1 MPGRGD
7 SSFPCVFPAAV
18 TKAYESQQK
27 QSEHVGS
34 GWRAER
40 IMGEGLGAAPGV
52 PCREAIIRMQGS
64 SLDVQGASISHIVW
78 LLRLLSRCLEYLVE
92 AFGAQRCKHFPSS

>member
-7 SSFPCVFPAAV
+7 SSFPCAFPAAM

-27 QSEHVGS
+27 QVGHVGS

-64 SLDVQGASISHIVW
+64 YLDVWGASISHSVW
-78 LLRLLSRCLEYLVE
+78 LLHLLSRCLEYLVE
-92 AFGAQRCKHFPSS
+92 AFGGQLCKQFPSS